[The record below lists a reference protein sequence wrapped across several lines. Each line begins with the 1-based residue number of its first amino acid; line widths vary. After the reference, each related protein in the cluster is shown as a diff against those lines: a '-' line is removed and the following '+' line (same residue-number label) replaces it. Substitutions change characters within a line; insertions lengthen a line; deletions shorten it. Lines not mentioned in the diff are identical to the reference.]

1 MCRKSARE
9 QGWDMVLGRGPGQT
23 EAQGKGRAMMSP
35 ELRDQQELE
44 SQHRTH
50 PDLVLSLLPVLLVSC
65 MTLPLPP
72 LSSMHTLRYKNYF
85 GK

>member
-9 QGWDMVLGRGPGQT
+9 QDWDMVLGRGPGQT

-50 PDLVLSLLPVLLVSC
+50 PDSWTPGVWKRPRSHH
-65 MTLPLPP
+65 TRPP
-72 LSSMHTLRYKNYF
+72 LSHLMRLVHLYPTL
-85 GK
+85 